1 MSYLAPVQE
10 LNDIRGIDI
19 YLLDL
24 MIKGYVHPASRILDA
39 GCGSARNM
47 HFFLEKG
54 YDITGF
60 DFNEEHIHLLSET
73 YPKQSHRFKLA
84 SIDDFTAEHKF
95 DFIICNAV
103 LHFAP
108 SHEIFFRQMEK
119 LTALLSDSGILFI
132 RMTSN
137 IGLEPDVFINEHG
150 RATLPDG
157 SERYLLTHETV
168 QQLQQRFNLDFIEPL
183 KSVNV
188 NNLRCMSNL
197 IMHKKAPDSSEA

>member
-1 MSYLAPVQE
+1 MQE
-10 LNDIRGIDI
+10 LNEIRGIDI

-24 MIKGYVHPASRILDA
+24 MMKGFVHPSSRMLDA
-39 GCGSARNM
+39 GCGRGRNM

-60 DFNEEHIHLLSET
+60 DYNEEHIHMLCET
-73 YPKQSHRFKLA
+73 YPKQSHRFNLA
-84 SIDDFTAEHKF
+84 SIADFTTNHTF

-103 LHFAP
+103 LHFAL
-108 SHEIFFRQMEK
+108 SHEIFFRQIEK
-119 LTALLSDSGILFI
+119 LASLLNDTGVLFI

-137 IGLEPDVFINEHG
+137 IGLEPEVVINHHG
-150 RATLPDG
+150 RAMLPDG

-168 QQLQQRFNLDFIEPL
+168 QQIQQRCNLEFVEPL
-183 KSVNV
+183 KTINV

-197 IMHKKAPDSSEA
+197 ILRKKAPDSSEA